1 MFDNLGNSLANIKAG
16 RVKALA
22 VATDARIAE
31 LPDVPTIA
39 EAYPEVRASS
49 WFGVVAPPNTPQ
61 ALCEHLSR
69 AFAEIVNSPEVRKRL
84 EPLSL
89 RPVGS
94 VPAEMAA
101 FLRDE
106 RERWATVVKR
116 ANINA
121 E

>member
-49 WFGVVAPPNTPQ
+49 WFGV
-61 ALCEHLSR
+61 
-69 AFAEIVNSPEVRKRL
+69 FAEIVNSPEVRKRL